1 MSSLDVRLNMTMARL
16 RIIEEALH
24 GQHLW
29 SMAFVNT
36 EGCFHI
42 PAETRVLDDGVQFV
56 VRVPAHVPYTVVTL
70 EMDGDAVQSVLDPR
84 DWDRPHLYLWD
95 LKVESPLAVG

>member
-29 SMAFVNT
+29 TIAFVHP
-36 EGCFHI
+36 EASLHI
-42 PAETRVLDDGVQFV
+42 PADIRVLEDGVQFV
-56 VRVPAHVPYTVVTL
+56 ATVPGQTHYTVVSL
-70 EMDGDAVQSVLDPR
+70 EMDGDAVQTVLDPR
-84 DWDRPHLYLWD
+84 DSDRPHLYVWD